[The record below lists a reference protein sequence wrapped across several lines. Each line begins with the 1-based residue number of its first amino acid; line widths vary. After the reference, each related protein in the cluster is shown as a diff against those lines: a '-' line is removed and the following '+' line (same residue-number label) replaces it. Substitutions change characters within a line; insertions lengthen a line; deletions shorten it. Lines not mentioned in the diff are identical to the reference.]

1 MKKNLMTM
9 WAAAWVVT
17 VLFVS
22 PATAAELAVIVHPS
36 NSLSKISKSEVSDI
50 FLGRADE
57 FANGK
62 AAEPLD
68 QINSSPTRRQFIKAV
83 LGMDE
88 GALKSHWSKLMF
100 SGKGQ
105 PPEMLSSD
113 EEIRAA
119 IAANPHGIGYI
130 NRSLVDESVKVVL
143 IVP

>member
-1 MKKNLMTM
+1 MKKNMMTM
-9 WAAAWVVT
+9 WVAAWVVG

-22 PATAAELAVIVHPS
+22 AAAAAELAVIVHPS

-50 FLGRADE
+50 FLGRADD

-68 QINSSPTRRQFIKAV
+68 QANSSPTRRQFLKAV

-105 PPEMLSSD
+105 PPEMLSGD

-130 NRSLVDESVKVVL
+130 SR
-143 IVP
+143 